1 MGATLRET
9 LSLYKDGIRDINE
22 MARARAMARSTIAG
36 HLADLLLAGAIE
48 DLDGLVPAETVALI
62 REATGD
68 RPFKE
73 LGPVKERLGD
83 RVTYEDLHLV
93 RAYQHARFN
102 SSTTA

>member
-1 MGATLRET
+1 
-9 LSLYKDGIRDINE
+9 

-48 DLDGLVPAETVALI
+48 HLDGLVPVEKVALI
-62 REATGD
+62 REVTGD

-83 RVTYEDLHLV
+83 QVTYEDLHLV
-93 RAYQHARFN
+93 RAYVAARFN
-102 SSTTA
+102 NPTTS